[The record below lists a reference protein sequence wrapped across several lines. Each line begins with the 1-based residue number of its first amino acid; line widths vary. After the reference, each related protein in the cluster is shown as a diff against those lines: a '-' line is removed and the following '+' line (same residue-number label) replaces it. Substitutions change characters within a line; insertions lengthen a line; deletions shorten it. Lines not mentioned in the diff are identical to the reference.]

1 MRNEESIWSIIKKIL
16 IKCLDTETSTE
27 AGRMNLTFGVIISIS
42 VFAVTVGDGILDKI
56 LSFLNKN
63 YDPGI
68 PWYGVLAL
76 IVLLGVFFLVCIRSV
91 SKINSTINRDGD
103 LRSIQEDS
111 QMENEEFN
119 TNAT

>member
-1 MRNEESIWSIIKKIL
+1 MRNEESIWSIIKTIL

>member
-1 MRNEESIWSIIKKIL
+1 MRNEENIWSIIKKVL

-27 AGRMNLTFGVIISIS
+27 AGRMNLAFGVIISIP
-42 VFAVTVGDGILDKI
+42 VIAIAVGNSILDKI
-56 LSFLNKN
+56 LLFLNKN
-63 YDPGI
+63 YNPGI

-76 IVLLGVFFLVCIRSV
+76 IVLLGVFFWVCIRSV
-91 SKINSTINRDGD
+91 SKINSIINRDGR
-103 LRSIQEDS
+103 LRCIQEDS